1 MRHLI
6 LALALTAAPAAA
18 PVPASAAEVPH
29 PAPPVAAP
37 VAVPVPAAEATH
49 PAPPVA
55 ASIAVP
61 VPAAEASHPA
71 PPVAASVA
79 VPAPAAAA
87 VTAST
92 ADLAAP
98 ALPASRAEAVVP
110 TPPLAALRPTLLA
123 EIDHR
128 TYGDTVEGNSGFA
141 IARLRPGLALTPAP
155 GVRAAA
161 VVEFASERPAI
172 LDTWLA
178 LRAADWAEV
187 TIGYSKPPLF
197 ASFAEP
203 VHTTPVPDRAPVVT
217 AFRVRRDVGIDLRL
231 TPRDLPVEAR
241 LRIGNGTGSALG
253 NDNAL
258 PAGYAAVDLVLGRAR
273 RGSDA
278 ANGLRLG
285 VAGFAEDARDRDG
298 IVGQTPLGFV
308 YARPVVVSG
317 RRLVGEAHA
326 IGWLGPLRLTIEGAA
341 SHEART
347 GDDGGDPATARVA
360 LDPIHGFG
368 ATAELV
374 YLLVG
379 DPRRPGQAPGPG
391 AFEAALRYDGLW
403 LARGADDVRPTGGQG
418 GAAGLK
424 WWAAEYLA
432 ASLTGYLTRYDE
444 PPIEAPDRRWSWGL
458 VARASLFWGLGG
470 GAPPP
475 SP

>member
-1 MRHLI
+1 MRRLI
-6 LALALTAAPAAA
+6 LALALTATPAAA
-18 PVPASAAEVPH
+18 QVPA
-29 PAPPVAAP
+29 
-37 VAVPVPAAEATH
+37 
-49 PAPPVA
+49 
-55 ASIAVP
+55 
-61 VPAAEASHPA
+61 PAAEASHPA
-71 PPVAASVA
+71 PPVAAAPAA
-79 VPAPAAAA
+79 VPAPATEATPAA
-87 VTAST
+87 
-92 ADLAAP
+92 
-98 ALPASRAEAVVP
+98 
-110 TPPLAALRPTLLA
+110 PPLAALRPTLLA

-128 TYGDTVEGNSGFA
+128 TYGDAVEGNPGFA

-161 VVEFASERPAI
+161 VVEFATERPAI

-178 LRAADWAEV
+178 LRAAEWAEV

-308 YARPVVVSG
+308 YTRPVVVSG

-326 IGWLGPLRLTIEGAA
+326 IGWLGPLRLTVEGAA
-341 SHEART
+341 SHEARA
-347 GDDGGDPATARVA
+347 GDPATARVA
-360 LDPIHGFG
+360 LDAIHGFG
-368 ATAELV
+368 ATAELA
-374 YLLVG
+374 YLLIG
-379 DPRRPGQAPGPG
+379 EARRPGEAPGPG

-424 WWAAEYLA
+424 WWATEYLA
-432 ASLTGYLTRYDE
+432 ASLTGYLTRYAE

-458 VARASLFWGLGG
+458 VARASVFWGLGG
-470 GAPPP
+470 GAPAPRR
-475 SP
+475 